1 MHKLTYRLQSDS
13 LAGQVNALKSGGLGG
28 SAPPRRIKKKPV
40 VEDSSDDESDT
51 DGEAGGDASDTD
63 TNTDTDG
70 E

>member
-1 MHKLTYRLQSDS
+1 M
-13 LAGQVNALKSGGLGG
+13 NALRSGGLGG
-28 SAPPRRIKKKPV
+28 SVASRRP

-51 DGEAGGDASDTD
+51 DGEAGDDTSDTD

>member
-1 MHKLTYRLQSDS
+1 M
-13 LAGQVNALKSGGLGG
+13 NALRSGGLGG
-28 SAPPRRIKKKPV
+28 SGAARRPVKKKPL

-51 DGEAGGDASDTD
+51 DGEAGDDKSDTD